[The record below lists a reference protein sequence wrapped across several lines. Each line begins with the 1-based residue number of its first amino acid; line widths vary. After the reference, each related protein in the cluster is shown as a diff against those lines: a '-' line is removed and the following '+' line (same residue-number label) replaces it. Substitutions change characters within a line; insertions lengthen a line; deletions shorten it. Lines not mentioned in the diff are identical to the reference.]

1 MAIGFILPVTVSLFF
16 IFTDKEGFDEYS
28 RQFNKKNSHFI
39 IVSLFYR
46 MILGQAIS
54 QLNIFDEGTI
64 VTFFIGVIYFL
75 ILIAN
80 IPFRSFYH
88 NYRSAIIQLSSLS
101 ILFNTMYYRSMK
113 SNESKIVLFMS
124 MAPGIIQLATISL
137 STVFSFGCL
146 ISDILKRC
154 VKKPKSSPLKK
165 LQPINTTIVQFTEN
179 IKNESKNST
188 SNVLQPFPP
197 GFDEYIWWS
206 VF

>member
-1 MAIGFILPVTVSLFF
+1 
-16 IFTDKEGFDEYS
+16 
-28 RQFNKKNSHFI
+28 
-39 IVSLFYR
+39 

-54 QLNIFDEGTI
+54 QLNTFDEGTI

-88 NYRSAIIQLSSLS
+88 NYRSVIIQFSSLS

-146 ISDILKRC
+146 ISDIVKRC
-154 VKKPKSSPLKK
+154 IKKPK
-165 LQPINTTIVQFTEN
+165 
-179 IKNESKNST
+179 
-188 SNVLQPFPP
+188 
-197 GFDEYIWWS
+197 
-206 VF
+206 